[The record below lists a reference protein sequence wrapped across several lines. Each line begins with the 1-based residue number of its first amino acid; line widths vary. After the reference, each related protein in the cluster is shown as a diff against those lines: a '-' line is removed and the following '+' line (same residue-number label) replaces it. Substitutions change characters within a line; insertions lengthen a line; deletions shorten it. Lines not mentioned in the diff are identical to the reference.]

1 MKKIILMI
9 IFSLC
14 LVGCSNEKAYEKYQT
29 EFYDCFDTIIDVA
42 VYAQSEKEGNRELE
56 LIKNE
61 FIRLHKLFDR
71 YNSYEGVV
79 NFKTVNDNAG
89 IELVKVPDEVFNL
102 MKFSID
108 SYNNISHKVNVA
120 IGPVVDV
127 WTEYRDLYEG
137 GATKEEVTAKLGSPL
152 PTKERLESL
161 RPLLNMENIVIN
173 EKDKSI
179 YLKEKG
185 MEVEMGSV
193 AKGYATE
200 LVAKY
205 AEKNGVK
212 SAIIS
217 AGGNV
222 RIIGKPLVEGR
233 DTFLV
238 GIRNPD
244 AEEGEQNSVQAV
256 LAVNDTSVVTSGDYQ
271 RYFDLDGRRYSHII
285 DPDTLYPDTLFKS
298 VTITNKDSG
307 LCDFLSTASFL
318 STKEEATEMLKKEN
332 ADGYFIDT
340 NSEVSYTEGF
350 KKILK
355 D

>member
-14 LVGCSNEKAYEKYQT
+14 LVGCSNEKTYEKYQT
-29 EFYDCFDTIIDVA
+29 QFYDCFDTVIDVA
-42 VYAQSEKEGNRELE
+42 VYAQSEKEGQRQLE
-56 LIKNE
+56 LIKDE

-71 YNSYEGVV
+71 YNNYEDVV
-79 NFKTVNDNAG
+79 NFKDVNDKAG
-89 IELVKVPDEVFNL
+89 IEPVKVSDEAFDL

-108 SYNNISHKVNVA
+108 SYNNISRKVNIA
-120 IGPVVDV
+120 MGPVVDM
-127 WTEYRDLYEG
+127 WTEYRELYEG
-137 GATKEEVTAKLGSPL
+137 GTTKEEVTERLGSPL

-161 RPLLNMENIVIN
+161 RPLLNMDNIVLD
-173 EKDKSI
+173 EKEKSI
-179 YLKEKG
+179 YLTEKG
-185 MEVEMGSV
+185 MEVEMGAV

-200 LVAKY
+200 LVAQY

-238 GIRNPD
+238 GVRNPN
-244 AEEGEQNSVQAV
+244 AEEGAQNSVQAV
-256 LAVNDTSVVTSGDYQ
+256 LAVNDTSIVTSGDYQ

-285 DPDTLYPDTLFKS
+285 DPDTLYPDTYFKS

-307 LCDFLSTASFL
+307 LCDFLSTAAFL
-318 STKEEATEMLKKEN
+318 STEEEAVNMLQKEN
-332 ADGYFIDT
+332 ADGYFIDLKG
-340 NSEVSYTEGF
+340 NVSYTKGF
-350 KKILK
+350 ENILK